1 MDPIVIG
8 GLAGAVG
15 SVVTALTTQ
24 VFAHRTK
31 ARELEHAERV
41 SLEQARSD
49 EEKLRDE
56 QRRSGYVALNSEAR
70 EFLAALTD
78 LLKAVESDE
87 PRDEERAVL
96 DRARASY
103 RHCYA
108 EAQLA
113 LNDEI
118 LEVASGVNRSLLDLF
133 GLIKRIDKGRARPGE
148 TCESTERKRQEVW
161 VHIGRLRSVMR
172 RDLGISTSQ
181 R

>member
-41 SLEQARSD
+41 SLQQARSD

-78 LLKAVESDE
+78 LLKAVESDD
-87 PRDEERAVL
+87 PRDEERAAL

-133 GLIKRIDKGRARPGE
+133 GLIKRIDKGRGRPGE
-148 TCESTERKRQEVW
+148 TCESAEAKRQEVW
-161 VHIGRLRSVMR
+161 GRIGRLRSVMR
-172 RDLGISTSQ
+172 SDLGISTSQ